1 MRVISY
7 FVSMVAFN
15 STFSTG
21 GRVFDPFRS
30 SLSHQKV
37 EALIYTHDWLKDI
50 HSPSLL
56 DYDFE
61 ELQCC

>member
-1 MRVISY
+1 
-7 FVSMVAFN
+7 MVAFE

-37 EALIYTHDWLKDI
+37 EALICTQDWLKDI